1 MPSNIGVRYQFPTIV
16 GDQAY
21 LRLWNGCCGDFRRGT
36 QHSGQGSNHRKVT
49 KRMFDIVVS
58 ATGLLVLS
66 PLLAIVLFLV
76 WRQDGHSP
84 FYIGQRVARGGSI
97 FRMLKI
103 RSMVINADRT
113 GVQSTSAD
121 DKRITPL
128 GHFIRRYKLDEF
140 SQLWNVL
147 KGDMSLVG
155 PRPNTLNGVAV
166 YSCEEKRLLTVRPGI
181 TDLASIVFSD
191 EGEILKDRPNPD
203 AAYDTLIRP
212 WKSRLGLLYI
222 DHRSF
227 MIDIVLI
234 WATIVGIASRS
245 RALEIVNSI
254 IVRQGAAVELVD
266 VCKRKRPLRSE
277 TT

>member
-1 MPSNIGVRYQFPTIV
+1 
-16 GDQAY
+16 
-21 LRLWNGCCGDFRRGT
+21 
-36 QHSGQGSNHRKVT
+36 
-49 KRMFDIVVS
+49 MFDIVVS